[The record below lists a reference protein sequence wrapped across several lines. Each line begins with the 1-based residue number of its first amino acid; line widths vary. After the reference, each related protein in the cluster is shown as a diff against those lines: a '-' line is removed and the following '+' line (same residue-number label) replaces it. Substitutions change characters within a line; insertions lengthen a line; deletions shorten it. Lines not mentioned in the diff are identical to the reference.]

1 MTPIKQVI
9 FRRNGTLYM
18 TSEENYNRRIPD
30 AGALI
35 KLEGFNNYNEVV
47 DYMWSWKHIS
57 REYLID
63 KTDKQDWSK

>member
-1 MTPIKQVI
+1 MEPIKQVI
-9 FRRNGTLYM
+9 FKRNDCLYM

-35 KLEGFNNYNEVV
+35 KLDGFNNYEEVV
-47 DYMWSWKHIS
+47 DYMWGWKCIG

-63 KTDKQDWSK
+63 KTNTEVWK

>member
-18 TSEENYNRRIPD
+18 TSEINYNRRIPD

-35 KLEGFNNYNEVV
+35 RLEGFNNYEEVV
-47 DYMWSWKHIS
+47 DYMWSWKHIT

-63 KTDKQDWSK
+63 KTDKEGW

>member
-30 AGALI
+30 ASALI
-35 KLEGFNNYNEVV
+35 KLEGFNSYEEVV
-47 DYMWSWKHIS
+47 DYMWSWKQIP
-57 REYLID
+57 RDYIIN
-63 KTDKQDWSK
+63 KTDNIDW

>member
-1 MTPIKQVI
+1 MQPIKQVI

-18 TSEENYNRRIPD
+18 TSETNYNRRIPD

-35 KLEGFNNYNEVV
+35 RLEGFNNYEEVV
-47 DYMWSWKHIS
+47 DYMWSWKHIA

-63 KTDKQDWSK
+63 KTDKEGW

>member
-35 KLEGFNNYNEVV
+35 KLEGFN
-47 DYMWSWKHIS
+47 SF
-57 REYLID
+57 
-63 KTDKQDWSK
+63 

>member
-35 KLEGFNNYNEVV
+35 KLEGFEDYEEVV
-47 DYMWSWKHIS
+47 NYMWRWKHVS
-57 REYLID
+57 RDCFID
-63 KTDKQDWSK
+63 KTYKIGW

>member
-9 FRRNGTLYM
+9 FRRNGILYM

-35 KLEGFNNYNEVV
+35 KLENFKNYEEVV
-47 DYMWSWKHIS
+47 DYMWSWKHIT
-57 REYLID
+57 RDYIID
-63 KTDKQDWSK
+63 KTDKEGW